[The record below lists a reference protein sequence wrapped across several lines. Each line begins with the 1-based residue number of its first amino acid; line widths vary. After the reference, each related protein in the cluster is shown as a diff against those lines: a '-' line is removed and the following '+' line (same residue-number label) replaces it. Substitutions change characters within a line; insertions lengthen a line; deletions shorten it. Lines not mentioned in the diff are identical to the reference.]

1 MKVLVAVKRVIDY
14 NVQIRVKEDG
24 SGVHTDNIKMSTNPP
39 DDNAVEEAVKL
50 KESGKAKEVVVVTI
64 GEEKAQE
71 TVRKALAVG
80 ADRGIHVKIE
90 EHVEPLGAAK
100 ILKKIV
106 EKEKPELVL
115 MGKQAIDDDTA
126 QRGQMLAAMLGW
138 SQGTFVSKLEMKN
151 KTLEVVREIDEG
163 LETLEINLPAVV
175 TCDLRL
181 NEPRFASLPNI
192 MKAKKKPVE
201 QIIAKDLGL
210 DLTNRIQQLKVE
222 EPPKRKGGIKVSNV
236 AELVNKL
243 KNEAKVI

>member
-1 MKVLVAVKRVIDY
+1 MKILVVVKRVIDY

-24 SGVHTDNIKMSTNPP
+24 SGVHTDNVKMSTNPP

-50 KESGKAKEVVVVTI
+50 KEAGKAKEVVAVTI
-64 GEEKAQE
+64 GDEKAQE

-80 ADRGIHVKIE
+80 ADRGVHVKIE
-90 EHVEPLGAAK
+90 GHVEPLGAAK

-126 QRGQMLAAMLGW
+126 QKGQMLAAMLGW
-138 SQGTFVSKLEMKN
+138 PQGTFASKLEMKN
-151 KTLEVVREIDEG
+151 KALEVIREVDEG
-163 LETLEINLPAVV
+163 LETIEINLPAVV

-181 NEPRFASLPNI
+181 NEPRYASLPNI
-192 MKAKKKPVE
+192 MKAKKKSIE
-201 QIIAKDLGL
+201 QIMAKDLGVDMAHRL
-210 DLTNRIQQLKVE
+210 QQLKVE
-222 EPPKRKGGIKVSNV
+222 EPPKRKGGIKVTSV
-236 AELVNKL
+236 AELVDKL